1 MDVVIKTRL
10 QTSRPGMPQY
20 KGIADAAR
28 GILATDGPAA
38 FFKGA
43 RQRAL
48 IIAPLFGIA
57 TLVYE
62 AQQRY
67 FSGNSG
73 SK

>member
-1 MDVVIKTRL
+1 MLVIKTRL
-10 QTSRPGMPQY
+10 QTSGGVQY
-20 KGIADAAR
+20 NGIADAAR
-28 GILATDGPAA
+28 GILATDGTAA

-43 RQRAL
+43 KQRAL

-67 FSGNSG
+67 FSSQ
-73 SK
+73 SKK